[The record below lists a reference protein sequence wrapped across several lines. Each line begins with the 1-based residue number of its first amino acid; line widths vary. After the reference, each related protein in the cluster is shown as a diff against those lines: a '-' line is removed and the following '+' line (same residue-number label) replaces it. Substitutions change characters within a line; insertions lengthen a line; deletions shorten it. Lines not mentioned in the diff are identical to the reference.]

1 MTNEEYSNLRDDI
14 KCLILDLVGDPDIR
28 RAIGELI
35 FDAPVDAEEYVGPA
49 AHADTSSIPEYRP
62 IRPEAEK

>member
-28 RAIGELI
+28 RAIGEAIL
-35 FDAPVDAEEYVGPA
+35 DESGEATVMTCSLET
-49 AHADTSSIPEYRP
+49 DT
-62 IRPEAEK
+62 